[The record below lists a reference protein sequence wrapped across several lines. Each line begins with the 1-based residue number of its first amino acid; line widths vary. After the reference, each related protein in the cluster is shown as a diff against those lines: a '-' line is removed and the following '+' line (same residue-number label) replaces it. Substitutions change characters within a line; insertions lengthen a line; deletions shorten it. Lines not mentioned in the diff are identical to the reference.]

1 MQLQINNCTY
11 YVTILMI
18 YFQVTDRDIGINA
31 AFFYSILSGN
41 SGNMFHI
48 DSFNGVLSTTAPL
61 DREKEDS
68 YILLVRVSD
77 SLGNQSYGIVFY
89 DSAVIEVIVEASKVL
104 S

>member
-1 MQLQINNCTY
+1 
-11 YVTILMI
+11 MI

-48 DSFNGVLSTTAPL
+48 DSFNGALSTTAPL

-77 SLGNQSYGIVFY
+77 SLGNQSNGIVFY

-104 S
+104 SYLI